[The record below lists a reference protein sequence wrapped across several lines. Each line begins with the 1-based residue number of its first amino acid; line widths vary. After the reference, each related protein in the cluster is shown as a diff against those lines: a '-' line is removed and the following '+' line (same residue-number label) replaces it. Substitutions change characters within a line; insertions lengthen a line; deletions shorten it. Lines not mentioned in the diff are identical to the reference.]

1 MSDYQSIAARKQQ
14 HLESLIP
21 PEWRLKASQIPA
33 GMLSV
38 ADSVTNPS
46 YSESINVV
54 DIPRTCGLLT
64 TQELHI
70 TEDYDIR
77 SLLTE
82 LHSKRLTAEEV
93 TRAFCKRAAIAQQLT
108 RCLSE
113 PLFNQA
119 LARARTLDAHIRT
132 TNTPIGPLHGLPISV
147 KDTFHITGVDAT
159 NGLAALA
166 FHPSTKDADLVTLL
180 QSLGAII
187 ITKTNVPQT
196 VSTLDTAN
204 HLFGRTMNPLNR
216 RLTVGGSTGGEAA
229 LLALRGTTLS
239 FGTDIGGS
247 VRIPPMCVGK
257 YGFKPSQGRIPYGG
271 QQERGHLPAKNR
283 IALQPVAGVMGHS
296 VEDIGLALA
305 EIVPRAELFGE
316 DCIPGHWGPYALTPN
331 PAAAP
336 ATKQKLTIGILRTD
350 GLVEP
355 LPPIRNILN
364 EVASILQHNHNTS
377 IELIDL
383 PTPPALRKCQNIA
396 NKLMGIDGG
405 NLMHD
410 LLDQTNEPLIPWL
423 QGRTK
428 RRNPLTVPDLCEL
441 QHQRAQVEREMMSLW
456 TYTSPKDNSNA
467 ERKERK
473 IDAIIHPVAPHPVPE
488 HDKYNAVGYT
498 SSWVLLDYP
507 AGVVPVRKVKM
518 EDLEV
523 GREMKNPVIGSWDRK
538 NRELWDEKLV
548 DRRVYLDSPL
558 SVQVIT
564 PRLHE
569 YELVMAMGVV
579 DRAVKEFYS
588 KSEAIKDTAKL

>member
-1 MSDYQSIAARKQQ
+1 MPDYKSIAARKQQ

-21 PEWRLKASQIPA
+21 REWRLDASQIPA

-64 TQELHI
+64 PHELHI

-93 TRAFCKRAAIAQQLT
+93 TRAFCKRAAIAQQLS

-113 PLFNQA
+113 PLFTQA
-119 LARARTLDAHIRT
+119 LARARTLDTHLRT

-204 HLFGRTMNPLNR
+204 HLFGRTLNPLNR
-216 RLTVGGSTGGEAA
+216 RLTAGGSTGGEAA

-257 YGFKPSQGRIPYGG
+257 YGFKPSHGRLPYGG
-271 QQERGHLPAKNR
+271 QQEAGHLPAKNR

-305 EIVPRAELFGE
+305 DIVPRAELFGE
-316 DCIPGHWGPYALTPN
+316 DCIPGNWGPSPTLN
-331 PAAAP
+331 PTSSQ
-336 ATKQKLTIGILRTD
+336 ATMKQKLTIGILRTD

-364 EVASILQHNHNTS
+364 EVATILHHHDIDL
-377 IELIDL
+377 IEL
-383 PTPPALRKCQNIA
+383 PTPPALRKCQTIA

-405 NLMHD
+405 NPMHD
-410 LLDQTNEPLIPWL
+410 LLEQTNEPLIPWL
-423 QGRTK
+423 QGRSK
-428 RRNPLTVPDLCEL
+428 RRNPLTVPELCEL
-441 QHQRAQVEREMMSLW
+441 QHQRAQVQREMMSMW
-456 TYTSPKDNSNA
+456 NYTSPTENQGN
-467 ERKERK
+467 ERMKRRV
-473 IDAIIHPVAPHPVPE
+473 DAIIHPVAPHPVPE

-507 AGVVPVRKVKM
+507 AGVVPVRKVNM

-523 GREMKNPVIGSWDRK
+523 GREMKDPVRGSWDAK

-548 DRRVYLDSPL
+548 DRRMYLDSPL

-564 PRLHE
+564 PRLHD
-569 YELVMAMGVV
+569 YELVVAMGVV

-588 KSEAIKDTAKL
+588 KSQDTAKL

>member
-1 MSDYQSIAARKQQ
+1 MPDYHSIAARKQQ

-21 PEWRLKASQIPA
+21 PEWRLAASQIPA

-64 TQELHI
+64 PHELHI

-93 TRAFCKRAAIAQQLT
+93 TRAFCKRAAIAQQLS

-113 PLFNQA
+113 PLFTQA
-119 LARARTLDAHIRT
+119 LARARTLDAHLRT

-204 HLFGRTMNPLNR
+204 NLFGRTLNPLNR

-257 YGFKPSQGRIPYGG
+257 YGFKPSHGRLPYGG
-271 QQERGHLPAKNR
+271 QQESGHLPAKNR

-296 VEDIGLALA
+296 VEDIGLALR

-316 DCIPGHWGPYALTPN
+316 DCIPGNWGPSSSSSSSLS
-331 PAAAP
+331 PAKQ
-336 ATKQKLTIGILRTD
+336 KQKLTIGILRTD

-364 EVASILQHNHNTS
+364 EVATILHHHD
-377 IELIDL
+377 IDLIDL
-383 PTPPALRKCQNIA
+383 PTPPALRKCQAIA
-396 NKLMGIDGG
+396 NKLMGVDGG

-410 LLDQTNEPLIPWL
+410 LLEQTNEPLIPWL
-423 QGRTK
+423 QGRSK
-428 RRNPLTVPDLCEL
+428 RRNPLTVPELCEL
-441 QHQRAQVEREMMSLW
+441 QHQRAQVQREMMSMW
-456 TYTSPKDNSNA
+456 TYTSPTDNQGN
-467 ERKERK
+467 ERMKRR

-523 GREMKNPVIGSWDRK
+523 GREMKDPVRGSWDAK

-548 DRRVYLDSPL
+548 DRRIYLDSPL

-564 PRLHE
+564 PRLHD
-569 YELVMAMGVV
+569 YELVVAMGVV
-579 DRAVKEFYS
+579 DRAVKEHYS
-588 KSEAIKDTAKL
+588 KSQDTAKL

>member
-1 MSDYQSIAARKQQ
+1 MPDYQSIAARKQQ

-21 PEWRLKASQIPA
+21 PEWRLDASQIPA

-64 TQELHI
+64 PHELHI

-93 TRAFCKRAAIAQQLT
+93 TRAFCKVYPTPYKKNHITNLTSSQRAAIAQQLS

-113 PLFNQA
+113 PLFTQA
-119 LARARTLDAHIRT
+119 LARARTLDTHLRT

-204 HLFGRTMNPLNR
+204 HLFGRTLNPLNR
-216 RLTVGGSTGGEAA
+216 RLTAGGSTGGEAA

-257 YGFKPSQGRIPYGG
+257 YGFKPSQGRLPYGG
-271 QQERGHLPAKNR
+271 QQESGHLPAKNR

-296 VEDIGLALA
+296 VEDIGLALR

-316 DCIPGHWGPYALTPN
+316 DCIPGNWGPSPTLN
-331 PAAAP
+331 PTSP
-336 ATKQKLTIGILRTD
+336 QATMKQKLTIGILRTD

-364 EVASILQHNHNTS
+364 EVATILHHHD
-377 IELIDL
+377 IDLIDL
-383 PTPPALRKCQNIA
+383 PTPPALRKCQTIA

-410 LLDQTNEPLIPWL
+410 LLEQTNEPLIPWL
-423 QGRTK
+423 QGRSK
-428 RRNPLTVPDLCEL
+428 RRNPLTVPELCEL
-441 QHQRAQVEREMMSLW
+441 QHQRAQVQREMMSMW
-456 TYTSPKDNSNA
+456 TYTSPKNTPGN
-467 ERKERK
+467 EKRR

-523 GREMKNPVIGSWDRK
+523 GREMKDPVRGSWDAK
-538 NRELWDEKLV
+538 NRELCML
-548 DRRVYLDSPL
+548 SPFPYFL
-558 SVQVIT
+558 
-564 PRLHE
+564 
-569 YELVMAMGVV
+569 
-579 DRAVKEFYS
+579 
-588 KSEAIKDTAKL
+588 

>member
-21 PEWRLKASQIPA
+21 PEWRLDASQIPA

-64 TQELHI
+64 PHELHI

-93 TRAFCKRAAIAQQLT
+93 TRAFCKRAAIAQQLS

-113 PLFNQA
+113 PLFTQA
-119 LARARTLDAHIRT
+119 LARARTFDTHLRT

-204 HLFGRTMNPLNR
+204 HLFGRTLNPLNR

-257 YGFKPSQGRIPYGG
+257 YGFKPSHGRLPYGG
-271 QQERGHLPAKNR
+271 QQEAGHLPAKNR

-296 VEDIGLALA
+296 VEDIGLALR
-305 EIVPRAELFGE
+305 EIVPGAELFGE
-316 DCIPGHWGPYALTPN
+316 DCIPGNWGPSSSLSLS
-331 PAAAP
+331 PAKQ
-336 ATKQKLTIGILRTD
+336 KQKLTIGILRTD

-364 EVASILQHNHNTS
+364 EVATILHHHD
-377 IELIDL
+377 IDLIDL
-383 PTPPALRKCQNIA
+383 PTPPALRKCQTIA

-410 LLDQTNEPLIPWL
+410 LLEQTNEPLIPWL
-423 QGRTK
+423 QGRSK
-428 RRNPLTVPDLCEL
+428 RRNPFTVPELCEL
-441 QHQRAQVEREMMSLW
+441 QHQRAQVQREMMTMW
-456 TYTSPKDNSNA
+456 TYTSPTDNQGN
-467 ERKERK
+467 ERTKRR

-523 GREMKNPVIGSWDRK
+523 GREMKDSVRGSWDAK

-548 DRRVYLDSPL
+548 DRRIYLDSPL

-564 PRLHE
+564 PRLHD
-569 YELVMAMGVV
+569 YELVVAMGVV
-579 DRAVKEFYS
+579 DRAVKEYYS
-588 KSEAIKDTAKL
+588 KSQDIAKL

>member
-14 HLESLIP
+14 HLDSLIP
-21 PEWRLKASQIPA
+21 PEWRLNASQIPA

-64 TQELHI
+64 PHELHI

-77 SLLTE
+77 SLLKE
-82 LHSKRLTAEEV
+82 LHSKRLSAEEV
-93 TRAFCKRAAIAQQLT
+93 TRAFCKRAAIAQQLS

-113 PLFNQA
+113 PLFTQA
-119 LARARTLDAHIRT
+119 LARARSLDAHLHT

-147 KDTFHITGVDAT
+147 KDTFQITGVDAT

-204 HLFGRTMNPLNR
+204 HLFGRTLNPLNR

-257 YGFKPSQGRIPYGG
+257 YGFKPSQGRLPYGG
-271 QQERGHLPAKNR
+271 QQESGHLLAKNR
-283 IALQPVAGVMGHS
+283 IALQPVAGVMTHS
-296 VEDIGLALA
+296 VEDIGLALG
-305 EIVPRAELFGE
+305 EIVPWAELFGE
-316 DCIPGHWGPYALTPN
+316 DCIPGHWGPSSSLTP
-331 PAAAP
+331 
-336 ATKQKLTIGILRTD
+336 TKQKLTIGILRTD

-364 EVASILQHNHNTS
+364 EVATILHHHHH
-377 IELIDL
+377 IELIEL
-383 PTPPALRKCQNIA
+383 PTPPALRKCQTIA
-396 NKLMGIDGG
+396 NKLMGVDGG

-410 LLDQTNEPLIPWL
+410 LLEQTNEPLIPWL
-423 QGRTK
+423 QGRSK
-428 RRNPLTVPDLCEL
+428 RRNPLTVPELCEL
-441 QHQRAQVEREMMSLW
+441 QHQRAQVQREMMNMW
-456 TYTSPKDNSNA
+456 TYTSPTD
-467 ERKERK
+467 KETGSKKR

-507 AGVVPVRKVKM
+507 AGVVPVRKVTM

-523 GREMKNPVIGSWDRK
+523 GREMKDPVRGSWDGK

-564 PRLHE
+564 PRLHD
-569 YELVMAMGVV
+569 YELYTAMGVI
-579 DRAVKEFYS
+579 DRAVKEHYS
-588 KSEAIKDTAKL
+588 KSKDTAKL

>member
-21 PEWRLKASQIPA
+21 PEWRLDASHIPA

-54 DIPRTCGLLT
+54 DIPRICGLLT
-64 TQELHI
+64 PHELQI

-93 TRAFCKRAAIAQQLT
+93 TRAFCKRAAIAQQLS

-113 PLFNQA
+113 PLFTQA
-119 LARARTLDAHIRT
+119 LARARTLDTHLRN

-204 HLFGRTMNPLNR
+204 HLFGRTLNPLNR
-216 RLTVGGSTGGEAA
+216 RLTAGGSTGGEAA

-257 YGFKPSQGRIPYGG
+257 YGFKPSHGRLPYGG
-271 QQERGHLPAKNR
+271 QQEAGHLPAKNR

-296 VEDIGLALA
+296 IEDIGLALA

-316 DCIPGHWGPYALTPN
+316 DCIPGNWGPSPTLN
-331 PAAAP
+331 PTSP
-336 ATKQKLTIGILRTD
+336 QATMKQKLTIGILRTD

-364 EVASILQHNHNTS
+364 EVATILHHHD
-377 IELIDL
+377 IDLIDL
-383 PTPPALRKCQNIA
+383 PTPPALRKCQTIA

-405 NLMHD
+405 NPMHD

-423 QGRTK
+423 QGRSK
-428 RRNPLTVPDLCEL
+428 RRNPLTVPELCEL
-441 QHQRAQVEREMMSLW
+441 QHQRAQVQREMMSMW
-456 TYTSPKDNSNA
+456 TYTSKNTQGNDTK
-467 ERKERK
+467 RR

-507 AGVVPVRKVKM
+507 AGVVPVRKVRM

-523 GREMKNPVIGSWDRK
+523 GREMKDPVRGSWDAK

-548 DRRVYLDSPL
+548 DRRTYLDSPL

-564 PRLHE
+564 PRLHD
-569 YELVMAMGVV
+569 YELVVAMGVV

-588 KSEAIKDTAKL
+588 KSQDTAKL

>member
-14 HLESLIP
+14 HLVSLIP
-21 PEWRLKASQIPA
+21 PEWRLDASQIPA

-64 TQELHI
+64 PHELHI
-70 TEDYDIR
+70 TDDYDIR

-93 TRAFCKRAAIAQQLT
+93 TRAFCKRAAIAQQLS

-113 PLFNQA
+113 PFFAQA
-119 LARARTLDAHIRT
+119 LARARTLDTHLRT

-166 FHPSTKDADLVTLL
+166 FHPSTKDADLVNLL

-204 HLFGRTMNPLNR
+204 HLFGRTLNPLNR

-257 YGFKPSQGRIPYGG
+257 YGFKPSHGRLPYGG
-271 QQERGHLPAKNR
+271 QQEAGHLPAKNR

-296 VEDIGLALA
+296 VEDIGLALR

-316 DCIPGHWGPYALTPN
+316 DCIPGNWGPSSSSSLS
-331 PAAAP
+331 PAKQ
-336 ATKQKLTIGILRTD
+336 KQKLTIGILRTD

-364 EVASILQHNHNTS
+364 EVATILHHHD
-377 IELIDL
+377 IDLIDL
-383 PTPPALRKCQNIA
+383 PTPPALRKCQTIA

-410 LLDQTNEPLIPWL
+410 LLEQTNEPLIPWL
-423 QGRTK
+423 QGRSK
-428 RRNPLTVPDLCEL
+428 RRNPLTVPELCEL
-441 QHQRAQVEREMMSLW
+441 QHQRAQVQREMMTLW
-456 TYTSPKDNSNA
+456 TYTSPTA
-467 ERKERK
+467 ENQGNERTK
-473 IDAIIHPVAPHPVPE
+473 RRIDAIIHPVAPHPVPE

-523 GREMKNPVIGSWDRK
+523 GREMKDPVRGSWDAK

-548 DRRVYLDSPL
+548 DRRIYLDSPL

-564 PRLHE
+564 PRLHD
-569 YELVMAMGVV
+569 YELVVAMGVV
-579 DRAVKEFYS
+579 DRAVKEYYS
-588 KSEAIKDTAKL
+588 KSQDTAKL

>member
-21 PEWRLKASQIPA
+21 PEWRLDASHIPA

-54 DIPRTCGLLT
+54 DIPRICGLLT
-64 TQELHI
+64 PHELHI

-93 TRAFCKRAAIAQQLT
+93 TRAFCKRAAIAQQLS

-113 PLFNQA
+113 PLFTQA
-119 LARARTLDAHIRT
+119 LARARTLDTHLRT

-204 HLFGRTMNPLNR
+204 HLFGRTLNPLNR
-216 RLTVGGSTGGEAA
+216 RLTAGGSTGGEAA

-257 YGFKPSQGRIPYGG
+257 YGFKPSHGRLPYGG
-271 QQERGHLPAKNR
+271 QQEAGHLPAKNR

-296 VEDIGLALA
+296 VEDIGLALR

-316 DCIPGHWGPYALTPN
+316 DCIPGNWGPSPTLN
-331 PAAAP
+331 PTSP
-336 ATKQKLTIGILRTD
+336 QATMKQKLTIGILRTD

-364 EVASILQHNHNTS
+364 EVATILHHHD
-377 IELIDL
+377 IDLIDL
-383 PTPPALRKCQNIA
+383 PTPPALRKCQTIA

-405 NLMHD
+405 NPMHD
-410 LLDQTNEPLIPWL
+410 LLEQTNEPLIPWL
-423 QGRTK
+423 QGRSK
-428 RRNPLTVPDLCEL
+428 RRNPLTVPELCEL
-441 QHQRAQVEREMMSLW
+441 QHQRAQVQREMMSMW
-456 TYTSPKDNSNA
+456 TYTSPTENQGN
-467 ERKERK
+467 ERMKRR

-523 GREMKNPVIGSWDRK
+523 GREMKDPWTMDAG
-538 NRELWDEKLV
+538 DEKLV
-548 DRRVYLDSPL
+548 DRRIYLDSPL

-564 PRLHE
+564 PRLHD
-569 YELVMAMGVV
+569 YELVVAMGVV
-579 DRAVKEFYS
+579 DRAVKEYYS
-588 KSEAIKDTAKL
+588 KSQDTAKL